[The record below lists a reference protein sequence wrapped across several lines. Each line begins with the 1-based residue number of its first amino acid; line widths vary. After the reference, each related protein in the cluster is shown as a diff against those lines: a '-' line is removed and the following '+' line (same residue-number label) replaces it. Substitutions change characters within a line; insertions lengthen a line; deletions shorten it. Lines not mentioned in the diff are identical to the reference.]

1 MAFLTWEKETR
12 KTIAREIF
20 RFAFYCVIV
29 VIVSKYSA
37 TSRTVIGGETYTR
50 FFPDLFI
57 LHLLAWLLIYA
68 IIRFV
73 IRVVV
78 MLRGR

>member
-1 MAFLTWEKETR
+1 MAFLTGGKTR
-12 KTIAREIF
+12 KTIIAREVF
-20 RFAFYCVIV
+20 RFAFYCAIV

-50 FFPDLFI
+50 FFPDLFV

-73 IRVVV
+73 IRVVI